1 MGQVQVR
8 HCAAWQLAQI
18 QPEPRT
24 AGVSPFHRG
33 QRAGGGQ
40 PLRCHLGYPP
50 RGQLPGG
57 PGPHEVAWTKPAG
70 LCADGGAGRAT
81 PSDTER
87 NALRLEHSMGTERN
101 WCASGLRIASPS
113 GIVSVIS

>member
-8 HCAAWQLAQI
+8 HCATWQLAQI

-40 PLRCHLGYPP
+40 PLRCHLGHSAFSQLP
-50 RGQLPGG
+50 RGSG
-57 PGPHEVAWTKPAG
+57 PNKVAGTKSAG
-70 LCADGGAGRAT
+70 LCADGGAGRAM
-81 PSDTER
+81 PSDTE
-87 NALRLEHSMGTERN
+87 
-101 WCASGLRIASPS
+101 
-113 GIVSVIS
+113 